1 LDKANNK
8 QKGGQVA
15 QLTGKG
21 KGKLKMAQS
30 DGEPKGSKTTPF
42 YLNWKFWLILLV
54 SQIVLIT
61 LAFLLFTPA
70 EIGKSVLKIV
80 TDPATYVP
88 LGIVAAGLAGVWS
101 KVKEVMDKAEEKAA
115 SERARNTEIEKK
127 AETAATVAVA
137 LSDRVDTTSD
147 RYNWLEK
154 SMEAYGQMAH
164 NLTDDLQQERAE
176 TKLVTVELKKQ
187 IQGLINQNKE
197 QQAEIDRLKETHQR
211 EIAELKEQIRLMG
224 LEKSGDKEKII
235 ALETQVS
242 LLKDRVRELEE
253 REGKLSTENNHLKE
267 QLRGRRTTDQLPALA
282 SGDLVRLDLVSEE
295 GKGSND

>member
-1 LDKANNK
+1 
-8 QKGGQVA
+8 
-15 QLTGKG
+15 LTQSNGDPKG
-21 KGKLKMAQS
+21 KKVI
-30 DGEPKGSKTTPF
+30 P
-42 YLNWKFWLILLV
+42 YYINWKFWLALLLG
-54 SQIVLIT
+54 IIT
-61 LAFLLFTPA
+61 VVTWAFLSFTPA
-70 EIGKSVLKIV
+70 EISKSILKIA

-127 AETAATVAVA
+127 ADTAATVAVA
-137 LSDRVDTTSD
+137 LSDRVDTTAD
-147 RYNWLEK
+147 RYTWLEK

-197 QQAEIDRLKETHQR
+197 QQSEIDRLKENHRR

-253 REGKLSTENNHLKE
+253 REGKLSTENKHLKD

-295 GKGSND
+295 GKGSHD

>member
-1 LDKANNK
+1 
-8 QKGGQVA
+8 
-15 QLTGKG
+15 LTQSNGDPKG
-21 KGKLKMAQS
+21 KKVI
-30 DGEPKGSKTTPF
+30 P
-42 YLNWKFWLILLV
+42 YYINWKFWLALLLG
-54 SQIVLIT
+54 IIT
-61 LAFLLFTPA
+61 VVTWAFLSFTPA
-70 EIGKSVLKIV
+70 EISKSILKIA

-127 AETAATVAVA
+127 ADTAATVAVA
-137 LSDRVDTTSD
+137 LSDRVDTTAD
-147 RYNWLEK
+147 RYTWLEK

-197 QQAEIDRLKETHQR
+197 QQSEIDRLKENHRR

-253 REGKLSTENNHLKE
+253 REGKLNTENNHLKD

-295 GKGSND
+295 GKGSHD